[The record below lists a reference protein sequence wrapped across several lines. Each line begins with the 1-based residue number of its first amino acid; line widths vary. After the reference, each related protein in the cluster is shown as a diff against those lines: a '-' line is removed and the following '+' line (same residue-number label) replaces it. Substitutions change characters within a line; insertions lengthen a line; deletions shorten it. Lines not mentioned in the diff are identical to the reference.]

1 MQLDLFDVQ
10 PDLFPA
16 FQCQRQPER
25 PRKPVGAVNLP
36 FLSDIEYLARKRG
49 YCSAGNKHF
58 RTSNLC
64 AMFGK
69 SERTIQRALQTLVTA
84 DAIRIERGGPNR
96 FIWVTMRGRMMLQEA
111 GFATDTTTEQETA
124 TPTRQPKPTPTLSHT
139 PVKVSGLPR
148 QNVALPRQN
157 DAHIS
162 ISQSIP
168 VHEEGLHEA
177 EEADR
182 EETDEEYL
190 DRFRTFQGH
199 RYSSLEEYERENGQP
214 YPRASGEFRLILK
227 RRVAKVKEQ
236 QAEERERMARCPETR
251 NIRASLALLEQKCQE
266 REATSSR
273 EKERAILSRDEVIA
287 LFGIKAPGGH
297 QACIA

>member
-16 FQCQRQPER
+16 FRCQRRSER
-25 PRKPVGAVNLP
+25 PSKPVGKVNLP

-84 DAIRIERGGPNR
+84 DAIRIERGGPKR
-96 FIWVTMRGRMMLQEA
+96 FIWVTVRGRMMLEEA
-111 GFATDTTTEQETA
+111 GFVIPTPTPQETA
-124 TPTRQPKPTPTLSHT
+124 TPTRQPKPTPTVSHT
-139 PVKVSGLPR
+139 PVKTSGLPR

-162 ISQSIP
+162 ISSSIP
-168 VHEEGLHEA
+168 LHEEVV
-177 EEADR
+177 
-182 EETDEEYL
+182 EETDEG
-190 DRFRTFQGH
+190 DRKETPISGDEVIFLFGPP
-199 RYSSLEEYERENGQP
+199 QP
-214 YPRASGEFRLILK
+214 
-227 RRVAKVKEQ
+227 
-236 QAEERERMARCPETR
+236 EERKPR
-251 NIRASLALLEQKCQE
+251 NIRESFEFL
-266 REATSSR
+266 
-273 EKERAILSRDEVIA
+273 
-287 LFGIKAPGGH
+287 H
-297 QACIA
+297 QRYSQCSA